1 MIRLM
6 QKTTS
11 LLALAG
17 VLLVLILASGMFV
30 VDQTHQAL
38 ITRLGAWHA
47 TLTEPGLHF
56 KVPLI
61 DSAIFYDK
69 RQLAMVTP
77 EEQVLLG
84 DQKRIV
90 VDTFTRFRIADPLK
104 FYQTVRTETN
114 ARNQLAAIVQSSM
127 RRVMGTTKMPSILS
141 DERAAIMHT
150 ILVDVAQNAKELGID
165 IVDVR
170 IRRTDLPDETS
181 QAIYERMKTER
192 ERQAKQLRAQGY
204 EMAQEIRGKA
214 DRDRTV
220 ILAQA
225 QRQSQILRGEGDA
238 ESNRIYGEAFGQDP
252 KFYAFYRSL
261 LAYKASLGEGTTLV
275 LSPDNDFL
283 KYFSHGPDGGK

>member
-1 MIRLM
+1 MIRR
-6 QKTTS
+6 TTT
-11 LLALAG
+11 LIAG
-17 VLLVLILASGMFV
+17 GIVAIAVLLTVSGMFIL
-30 VDQTHQAL
+30 DQTQQAL
-38 ITRLGAWHA
+38 VMRLGAWRA

-56 KVPLI
+56 KIPLI
-61 DSAIFYDK
+61 EDVVLYDK
-69 RQLAMVTP
+69 RLLALVTP

-90 VDTFTRFRIADPLK
+90 VDTFTRYRIDDPLK
-104 FYQTVRTETN
+104 FYQAVRTETN

-127 RRVMGTTKMPSILS
+127 RRVMGTVKMPSILS
-141 DERAAIMHT
+141 DDRATIMHT
-150 ILVDVAQNAKELGID
+150 ILGDVAENAKPLGLD

-181 QAIYERMKTER
+181 QAIYDRMKSER

-204 EMAQEIRGKA
+204 ERAQEIRGKA

-220 ILAQA
+220 ILAEA

-252 KFYAFYRSL
+252 QFFAFYRSL
-261 LAYKASLGEGTTLV
+261 QAYKTTIGEGTTLV

-283 KYFSHGPDGGK
+283 KYLSYGPSGIKR

>member
-1 MIRLM
+1 MIK
-6 QKTTS
+6 KTS
-11 LLALAG
+11 PLIAVAAGLLI
-17 VLLVLILASGMFV
+17 LVLGASGLFV
-30 VDQTHQAL
+30 IDQTQQTL
-38 ITRLGAWHA
+38 IMRLGAWRA

-56 KVPLI
+56 KMPLI
-61 DSAIFYDK
+61 DTAVFYDK
-69 RQLAMVTP
+69 RQLALVTP

-104 FYQTVRTETN
+104 FYQTVRTEAN

-141 DERAAIMHT
+141 DDRATIMHT
-150 ILVDVAQNAKELGID
+150 ILGDVAQNAKELGID

-220 ILAQA
+220 ILAEA

-261 LAYKASLGEGTTLV
+261 LAYKASLGDGTTLV
-275 LSPDNDFL
+275 LSPDGDFL
-283 KYFSHGPDGGK
+283 KYFSRGPEGGK